1 MNTDKSLLS
10 TDLPIDLAREADF
23 SLGKLRVRPSLRE
36 VECLGETADE
46 TTGEKADQKEVLEPR
61 VMQVLVGL
69 ARRRGQVTSRDQL
82 VQECWAGRVVGEDA
96 LQRCIAKVR
105 RLAEVKGGFTIDTIA
120 RVGYRL
126 TEVEVVPL
134 AVEAAPATQTP
145 DQASVQPTAQNA
157 NQAMAPLL
165 HPTPQPRRYWVV
177 AAALVV
183 ALLAIASY
191 VGLPQWRATNQPT
204 QPSAAVAPTS
214 KLRLAMMPLDNF
226 SPDPANAF
234 FADGLH
240 EEILSTL
247 ASQTAGIDVIS
258 RTTMMTYRGT
268 AKSIPEIASELQ
280 ITHVLEGSV
289 RREGNSVRLTLQ
301 LIDASADKHVWSQS
315 YDRTLEKALTLQ
327 ADVASEVAEQL
338 AVKLAGYKE
347 QLALTTNA
355 EAYDLYLQANLA
367 WPSANSAAALKAVED
382 MLNRAIRLDP
392 AFAKAYLHRARARL
406 DGLHQS
412 VDTSDATLQAIRAD
426 VATARSLVGDTNS
439 TLMQEAAVAFVADQ
453 DLAKAMTLIGKTTA
467 LEPLDAN
474 QLTIKAQILI
484 ANGDLAAG
492 FAAYQEST
500 NLDPANPI
508 PAWSWSSYL
517 FAARKPVEA
526 MRITNAFNE
535 QTHQQVSRAQ
545 DVFAYTDAMERWHA
559 EVEAQLAG
567 MESAA
572 TLVEAF
578 NLLRF
583 EHRYT
588 ELADMLGRTSIATVP
603 QVLMSHGLFLSS
615 VGEKPL
621 AELKGWTQLLLTN
634 ASADQL
640 PALADGQALLD
651 FLQRTP
657 ATRWNGWLRH
667 LQAAEGALFTGDKA
681 QAITEAR
688 LGIEMAAADP
698 RPSHSLYAKI
708 IAARIY
714 AWAGEEEEAVDLL
727 EQLSSGFFT
736 IGPAFITRDPLYA
749 IPLVNNERY
758 KELSKRLEAEITV
771 NRQLL

>member
-1 MNTDKSLLS
+1 MECRWNADGTPMTTDKVQLS
-10 TDLPIDLAREADF
+10 IDLASEADF
-23 SLGKLRVRPSLRE
+23 TLGKIRVRPSLRE
-36 VECLGETADE
+36 VECAGDKET
-46 TTGEKADQKEVLEPR
+46 LEPR
-61 VMQVLVGL
+61 VMQVLVAL
-69 ARRRGQVTSRDQL
+69 ARRRGEVTSRDQL

-126 TEVEVVPL
+126 SEAGVTF
-134 AVEAAPATQTP
+134 AVEPAPATLTFVQTD
-145 DQASVQPTAQNA
+145 DQITAQTTS
-157 NQAMAPLL
+157 QATSPT
-165 HPTPQPRRYWVV
+165 HPTPRLHRYWV
-177 AAALVV
+177 AAATLVV

-191 VGLPQWRATNQPT
+191 VGLPQWRATTQQAQPPVAT
-204 QPSAAVAPTS
+204 AATS
-214 KLRLAMMPLDNF
+214 KLRLAVLPLDNF

-247 ASQTAGIDVIS
+247 AMQTSGIDVIS
-258 RTTMMTYRGT
+258 RTTMMTYRET
-268 AKSIPEIASELQ
+268 AKSVTAIAKELS

-289 RREGNSVRLTLQ
+289 RREGDSVRLTLQ

-327 ADVASEVAEQL
+327 SEVASAVVGQL

-347 QLALTTNA
+347 QLALTTSA

-367 WPSANSAAALKAVED
+367 WPSANDAAALKAVED
-382 MLNRAIRLDP
+382 MLNRAITLDP
-392 AFAKAYLHRARARL
+392 AFAKAYLHRARVRL

-412 VDTSDATLQAIRAD
+412 VDTSDASLQAIRAD
-426 VATARSLVGDTNS
+426 VAMARSLVGDTNS

-453 DLAKAMTLIGKTTA
+453 DLAKAMALIGKTTA

-474 QLTIKAQILI
+474 QLTIKAQMLI

-492 FAAYQEST
+492 FAAFQEST

-508 PAWSWSSYL
+508 PAWNWSSQL

-526 MRITNAFNE
+526 MRVTNAYNE
-535 QTHQQVSRAQ
+535 HAHQQISRAQ
-545 DVFAYTDAMERWHA
+545 DVFAYTGAMERWHA
-559 EVEAQLAG
+559 EVEAQLAAG
-567 MESAA
+567 ESAA
-572 TLVEAF
+572 TLVAAF
-578 NLLRF
+578 TLLRF
-583 EHRYT
+583 EHRYP
-588 ELADMLGRTSIATVP
+588 ELADMLGRTNIASVP
-603 QVLMSHGLFLSS
+603 QVLMSHGLFLSG

-621 AELKGWTQLLLTN
+621 AELKGWAQLLLTS

-651 FLQRTP
+651 YLQRTP
-657 ATRWNGWLRH
+657 ATRWNEWLRH
-667 LQAAEGALFTGDKA
+667 LQTAQAALFIGDKA

-688 LGIEMAAADP
+688 LGMEMAAATNS
-698 RPSHSLYAKI
+698 RPSHSLYATI
-708 IAARIY
+708 LAARIY
-714 AWAGEEEEAVDLL
+714 AWAGAEEAAVDLL
-727 EQLSSGFFT
+727 EQLSTGSIS

-749 IPLVNNERY
+749 IPLANNEKY
-758 KELSKRLEAEITV
+758 KELSKKLETEIAV
-771 NRQLL
+771 NQQVL